1 MKENLVSI
9 TELRDTERRVL
20 NYMLLSKDNFIEIC
34 DRLDKDD
41 FIFFVHKIIFQ
52 YFTSIFKGIIISC
65 MNDKLEEALEAC
77 TEFVVEKHNLMTME
91 VYLSKEYCIEPT
103 LVLSEL
109 AEAPSTDVKGDIS
122 IIEAYSFEKAVGKSS
137 QESEVDIRIDTK
149 DGITKLTFMK
159 SKLIGILSTNLNS
172 VPVESCSNFLDTM
185 RMVSEVDLK
194 SDNNELKVKFTS
206 NEKKIVSMHLK
217 KGIVSN

>member
-20 NYMLLSKDNFIEIC
+20 NYMLLSKDNFREIC

-65 MNDKLEEALEAC
+65 MDDELEEALEAC
-77 TEFVVEKHNLMTME
+77 TKFVVDEHNLMTME
-91 VYLSKEYCIEPT
+91 VYLSREYCIEPT

-109 AEAPSTDVKGDIS
+109 AEVPSTDIEGDIS

-137 QESEVDIRIDTK
+137 HESEVDIRIDTK

-172 VPVESCSNFLDTM
+172 VPVEACSNFLNTM
-185 RMVSEVDLK
+185 RMISEVNLK
-194 SDNNELKVKFTS
+194 SGDNELRIKYT
-206 NEKKIVSMHLK
+206 NNKKQIVSMHLK
-217 KGIVSN
+217 KGIAGN